1 MLNGGMIKNTSVKAR
16 TYTDRA
22 LGKMQSQLY
31 KQIEHLEIYI
41 KELHKKNVELKERI
55 ILLEKT

>member
-1 MLNGGMIKNTSVKAR
+1 MIKNTSVKAR